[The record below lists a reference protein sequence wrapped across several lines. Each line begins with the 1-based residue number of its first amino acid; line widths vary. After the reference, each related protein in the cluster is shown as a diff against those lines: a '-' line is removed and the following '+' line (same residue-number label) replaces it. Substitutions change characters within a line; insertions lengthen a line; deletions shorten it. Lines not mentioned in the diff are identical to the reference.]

1 MDAHVDLS
9 SLAIATGF
17 ATGLGLIVAIGA
29 QNAYV
34 LRQGIRREHVA
45 IVVVI
50 CALSDAV
57 LIVAGTAGM
66 GALLRTAPWVV
77 DLMRW
82 LGVAYLLW
90 FALRSLR
97 SAFKP
102 AALES
107 ESDAPGARSPLKAV
121 VLTTLG
127 LTWLNPHVYLDTVIM
142 LGTIASTYGSARW
155 VFAAGAV
162 LASVVWFTALGFGAH
177 LLAPYLQKPIV
188 WRVIDVLIAVVM
200 ALIAIKL
207 AFFYGH

>member
-1 MDAHVDLS
+1 MDLNW
-9 SLAIATGF
+9 LALTTGF
-17 ATGLGLIVAIGA
+17 VTGLGLIVAIGA

-45 IVVVI
+45 IVVGI

-57 LIVAGTAGM
+57 LILAGTAGM
-66 GALLRTAPWVV
+66 GAVLQTAPWVV
-77 DLMRW
+77 DIMRW

-90 FALRSLR
+90 FAVRSVR
-97 SAFKP
+97 SALKP

-107 ESDAPGARSPLKAV
+107 ASDASGARVTLKAV

-142 LGTIASTYGSARW
+142 LGTIASTYGVSRW
-155 VFAAGAV
+155 TFAIGAV
-162 LASVVWFTALGFGAH
+162 AASVVWFTGLGFGAH
-177 LLAPYLQKPIV
+177 LLAPYLKKPIV

-200 ALIAIKL
+200 VLIAIKL

>member
-1 MDAHVDLS
+1 MDLNW
-9 SLAIATGF
+9 LAITTGF
-17 ATGLGLIVAIGA
+17 VTGLGLIVAIGA

-45 IVVVI
+45 IVVAI

-57 LIVAGTAGM
+57 LILAGTAGM
-66 GALLRTAPWVV
+66 GALLQTAPWVV
-77 DLMRW
+77 DVMRW

-90 FALRSLR
+90 FAFRSVR
-97 SAFKP
+97 SALKP
-102 AALES
+102 AALEGETDAS
-107 ESDAPGARSPLKAV
+107 GSDVAIKTV

-142 LGTIASTYGSARW
+142 LGTIASTYGAQRW

-162 LASVVWFTALGFGAH
+162 AASIVWFTVLGFGAQ
-177 LLAPYLQKPIV
+177 LLAPYLKKPIV

-200 ALIAIKL
+200 VLIAIKL